1 MTEENEIKNETLEIL
16 KILVEKI
23 ENLEKIVYD
32 DDNVLMKAGFVT
44 TNSPTP
50 KMAVNGGN
58 VPDSDM
64 ISKMSWEDIN
74 KYMDKMGA

>member
-44 TNSPTP
+44 TNSPTT

>member
-23 ENLEKIVYD
+23 ENLEKTVYN

-44 TNSPTP
+44 TTSPTP
-50 KMAVNGGN
+50 KMSVNGGN
-58 VPDSDM
+58 IPDADM